1 MKPPAHPACSG
12 TVLPGKDLPVPFNL
26 SDSFIVNLQ
35 VKPFIIMECLKI
47 ELTSSFENLPS
58 PLFAKEG

>member
-1 MKPPAHPACSG
+1 MKPPAHPADG
-12 TVLPGKDLPVPFNL
+12 GGAPWQDLPVPFNL
-26 SDSFIVNLQ
+26 SDSFIMNLQ

-47 ELTSSFENLPS
+47 ELTSSLENLPS